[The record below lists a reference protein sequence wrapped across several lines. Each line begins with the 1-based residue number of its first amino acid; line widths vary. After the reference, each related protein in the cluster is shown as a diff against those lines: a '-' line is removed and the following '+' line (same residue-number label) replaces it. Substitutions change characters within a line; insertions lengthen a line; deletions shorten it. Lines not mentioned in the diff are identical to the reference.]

1 MGFRD
6 QVFTDHRHLTPESYS
21 SIFDLFMKKIKNKVK
36 DFLKKYGMDPADT
49 NIDQICRVFL
59 DEMQKGLAGRKS
71 TLAMLPTYIET
82 GKEIPR
88 NKPVIVMD
96 AGGTNFRAATV
107 VFGDDG
113 KSTISDFKL
122 FEMPGL
128 KSRVGRTEFFSTM
141 AGYIKHVADKSDSV
155 GFCFSYP
162 IEMFPNK
169 DGRLLFFSKEIQAPE
184 VEGQM
189 IGESLNIA
197 ISKAGLGGK
206 KQIVLL
212 NDTVATLLAGRADA
226 SGRTFDS
233 FIGFIL
239 GTGTNCSYVEQNKN
253 ITKKRDLN
261 LAGSQIINIESG
273 AFGKA
278 PRGKIDKKFDKSL
291 VNPGLNIFEKM
302 ISGAYLGPICSWTIQ
317 AAIKEKL
324 FSNKTAEAL
333 SAITS
338 LSTKEVSD
346 FMFCPQAS
354 GWATSSSPF
363 SKAISNADEQDSTTL
378 YWLIDRMIER
388 AAKLTA
394 INLSSVAI
402 KSGRGKNPTRPI
414 CIVAE
419 GTTFYHLTS
428 LKQRVD
434 FYLRLLLADKKG
446 IFYEIINVENA
457 TLIGAAIAGLTNY

>member
-1 MGFRD
+1 
-6 QVFTDHRHLTPESYS
+6 
-21 SIFDLFMKKIKNKVK
+21 MKKIKNKVR
-36 DFLKKYGMDPADT
+36 DFLRKNNMEPADI
-49 NIDQICRVFL
+49 NIEQVCQAFL
-59 DEMQKGLAGRKS
+59 NEMAKGLAGRKS
-71 TLAMLPTYIET
+71 SLAMLPTYIET
-82 GKEIPR
+82 EKEIPR

-96 AGGTNFRAATV
+96 AGGTNFRVATV
-107 VFGDDG
+107 VFGKDG
-113 KSTISDFKL
+113 KAVINNFKL

-128 KSRVGRTEFFSTM
+128 KGKVGMKEFFSTM
-141 AGYIKHVADKSDSV
+141 TGYIKHVADKSDSV

-162 IEMFPNK
+162 IEMFPSK
-169 DGRLLFFSKEIQAPE
+169 DGRVLFFSKEIQAPE

-189 IGESLNIA
+189 IGENLNVA
-197 ISKAGLGGK
+197 IGKSGFSSKK
-206 KQIVLL
+206 NIVLL

-226 SGRTFDS
+226 SGRTFES

-253 ITKKRDLN
+253 ITKKKDLN
-261 LAGSQIINIESG
+261 PAGSQIINIESG

-278 PRGKIDKKFDKSL
+278 PRGIIDREFDKSL
-291 VNPGLNIFEKM
+291 VNPGVNIFEKM
-302 ISGAYLGPICSWTIQ
+302 ISGAYLGPICLWTIQ

-324 FSNKTAEAL
+324 FSNITAQKLLAIIKL
-333 SAITS
+333 SS
-338 LSTKEVSD
+338 KEVSD
-346 FMFCPQAS
+346 FMYSPQAS
-354 GWATSSSPF
+354 SNPL
-363 SKAISNADEQDSTTL
+363 SKVTSNANEQDSTTL

-402 KSGRGKNPTRPI
+402 KCGKGKNPTRPI

-428 LKQRVD
+428 LRQRVEY
-434 FYLRLLLADKKG
+434 YLRQYLVGKKG

-457 TLIGAAIAGLTNY
+457 TLIGAAIAGLTN

>member
-1 MGFRD
+1 
-6 QVFTDHRHLTPESYS
+6 
-21 SIFDLFMKKIKNKVK
+21 MKQIKNKVR
-36 DFLKKYGMDPADT
+36 DFLRKNNMEPADI
-49 NIDQICRVFL
+49 NIEQVCQIFI
-59 DEMQKGLAGRKS
+59 DEMEKGLAGRKS

-82 GKEIPR
+82 EKEIPR

-96 AGGTNFRAATV
+96 AGGTNFRVATV
-107 VFGDDG
+107 FFGEDR
-113 KSTISDFKL
+113 KAVINDFKL

-128 KSRVGRTEFFSTM
+128 KGKVSRKEFFSTM

-162 IEMFPNK
+162 IEMFPSK
-169 DGRLLFFSKEIQAPE
+169 DGRVLFFSKEIQAPE

-189 IGESLNIA
+189 IGENLNVA
-197 ISKAGLGGK
+197 ISKSGFGNK
-206 KQIVLL
+206 KNVILL

-226 SGRTFDS
+226 SGRTYDS

-253 ITKKRDLN
+253 ITKKKDLN
-261 LAGSQIINIESG
+261 PAGSQIINIESG

-278 PRGKIDKKFDKSL
+278 PRGTIDREFDKSL
-291 VNPGLNIFEKM
+291 VNPGVNIFEKM
-302 ISGAYLGPICSWTIQ
+302 ISGAYLGPICLWTIQ

-324 FSNKTAEAL
+324 FSN
-333 SAITS
+333 ITS
-338 LSTKEVSD
+338 EKLLAIIKLSSKEVSD
-346 FMFCPQAS
+346 FIYNPQK
-354 GWATSSSPF
+354 SSSSL
-363 SKAISNADEQDSTTL
+363 SKAIRNADEQDSTTL

-402 KSGRGKNPTRPI
+402 KCGKGKNPTRPI

-428 LKQRVD
+428 LRQRVE
-434 FYLRLLLADKKG
+434 YHLRQHLVEKKG

-457 TLIGAAIAGLTNY
+457 TLIGAAIAGLTN